1 MEDAAAAFS
10 RFESPAGS
18 SALQQ
23 AKSLKSLAPRA
34 GASMPRTF
42 SPHPR
47 RAELS
52 QGLQAMAALPTCLA
66 KRRFGALKGQE
77 MGKSISRAVAFL
89 AVAATAGPALA
100 AQDADEAALLQN
112 FDKVDV
118 WHFPVDTTVRYNNQ
132 DAIVTRE
139 LVFQPEPPKG
149 ELCHV
154 RFDLVKGEGDYGYG
168 FKPGTKPQD
177 GKAVWGTNVL
187 KRGDILNQWYSALKL
202 NVVYFFVE
210 GPKSSAAKEVCAQR
224 QSAPTAEAG
233 NAYKGP
239 WSDLV
244 TKTKAIHGWPARN

>member
-1 MEDAAAAFS
+1 
-10 RFESPAGS
+10 
-18 SALQQ
+18 
-23 AKSLKSLAPRA
+23 
-34 GASMPRTF
+34 
-42 SPHPR
+42 
-47 RAELS
+47 
-52 QGLQAMAALPTCLA
+52 MAALPTCLA
-66 KRRFGALKGQE
+66 KRRIGVGKGQE
-77 MGKSISRAVAFL
+77 MGKSILSAIALL
-89 AVAATAGPALA
+89 AAGAAGPALA
-100 AQDADEAALLQN
+100 AQDADEAALLQH

-149 ELCHV
+149 ELCYV

-168 FKPGTKPQD
+168 FKPGTTP
-177 GKAVWGTNVL
+177 ANRERVAWGANVL

-210 GPKSSAAKEVCAQR
+210 GPKSATAKEICTQK

-239 WSDLV
+239 WADLV
-244 TKTKAIHGWPARN
+244 TKAKAIHGWPARR

>member
-1 MEDAAAAFS
+1 
-10 RFESPAGS
+10 
-18 SALQQ
+18 
-23 AKSLKSLAPRA
+23 
-34 GASMPRTF
+34 
-42 SPHPR
+42 
-47 RAELS
+47 
-52 QGLQAMAALPTCLA
+52 
-66 KRRFGALKGQE
+66 
-77 MGKSISRAVAFL
+77 MGKSIARRRIAGFL
-89 AVAATAGPALA
+89 TAAMAAAAATSALA
-100 AQDADEAALLQN
+100 AQDPDEAALLQN

-149 ELCHV
+149 DLCYV

-177 GKAVWGTNVL
+177 GKAIWGTNVL

-210 GPKSSAAKEVCAQR
+210 GPKSPAAKEICAQK

-233 NAYKGP
+233 AAYKGP

-244 TKTKAIHGWPARN
+244 TKARAVHGWPAQK